1 MKKLLTAL
9 LIITAQV
16 SVAQISEVPFADPF
30 ILLDD
35 GVYYAYGT
43 HSNDGIEVYASRN
56 LKYWE
61 YQGMALHKKDTR
73 QPHSF
78 WAPEVYHFGDKYYMY
93 YSGNKRL
100 YVATSD
106 KPTGPFVQATEHM
119 MESIVGDTFTID
131 SHIFIDDDGKIWMF
145 FVRWPKEGIC
155 IWQVQLEE
163 DYITPIP
170 GTLKK
175 CISTSADKWEN
186 VAPSVNE
193 GPNVVKHKGVYYLTY
208 SANGYTSQDYAVG
221 YATAT
226 SIDGEWTKY
235 EGNPIVHRYK
245 ELVGTGHHTLFR
257 DKRGRLRIAF
267 HAHQSTTHVHP
278 RTMYIGTM
286 KFSKDG
292 ALGMTDKGFIRPKS
306 NRPDIVK

>member
-1 MKKLLTAL
+1 
-9 LIITAQV
+9 
-16 SVAQISEVPFADPF
+16 
-30 ILLDD
+30 
-35 GVYYAYGT
+35 
-43 HSNDGIEVYASRN
+43 
-56 LKYWE
+56 
-61 YQGMALHKKDTR
+61 
-73 QPHSF
+73 
-78 WAPEVYHFGDKYYMY
+78 VYHFGDKFYMY

-106 KPTGPFVQATEHM
+106 KPTGPFVQATDHM

-145 FVRWPKEGIC
+145 FVRWVGKDIC
-155 IWQVQLEE
+155 IWQVQLKD
-163 DYITPIP
+163 DYTTPIP

-175 CISTSADKWEN
+175 CIATSKDEWERK
-186 VAPSVNE
+186 APYVNE

-208 SANGYTSQDYAVG
+208 SANGYQSQDYAVG

-235 EGNPIVHRYK
+235 EGNPILRRYK
-245 ELVGTGHHTLFR
+245 DLVGTGHHTLFK

-278 RTMYIGTM
+278 RTTYIGTM

-292 ALGMTDKGFIRPKS
+292 VLEMTDKNFIRPKS